1 MRQDGVICDFD
12 FRKLSPTDIQV
23 GAQKL
28 IDHLRSEYD
37 KVGNLSPDDITFESC
52 IQVQIKLLFIVKI
65 IKLQCFLFLKLITL
79 TLT

>member
-1 MRQDGVICDFD
+1 MRQEGVICDFD
-12 FRKLSPTDIQV
+12 FRKLSPTDIQI

-52 IQVQIKLLFIVKI
+52 IQVQLKLLLIVKI
-65 IKLQCFLFLKLITL
+65 TMFFSFLNR
-79 TLT
+79 